1 MFQKARES
9 TKKYHTDLYKKSV
22 LFEKGTWLEKPV
34 PDILAVG
41 KKLTE
46 KHNFLALDLGSGIG
60 RNAIPLAK
68 ILQQNGVKII
78 CVDYLPIAI
87 EKLNEYAKK
96 HHVKENISGYV
107 SPAEDFLIKK
117 NKYDFIFSHGALAHV
132 KDKKTLLK
140 TLENIA
146 NGTKKNGYVYLSI
159 ESDLEEIE
167 MNTKKKIKPLVEVS
181 LTSDELKKI
190 YQDLFKDWTIKVLRK
205 DPYIEHYEEN
215 FKGIEWK
222 CNFMVIVAKKN

>member
-1 MFQKARES
+1 M
-9 TKKYHTDLYKKSV
+9 TKKTYKVQGMDCPSCAMV
-22 LFEKGTWLEKPV
+22 
-34 PDILAVG
+34 
-41 KKLTE
+41 
-46 KHNFLALDLGSGIG
+46 
-60 RNAIPLAK
+60 
-68 ILQQNGVKII
+68 
-78 CVDYLPIAI
+78 
-87 EKLNEYAKK
+87 
-96 HHVKENISGYV
+96 
-107 SPAEDFLIKK
+107 
-117 NKYDFIFSHGALAHV
+117 
-132 KDKKTLLK
+132 
-140 TLENIA
+140 
-146 NGTKKNGYVYLSI
+146 I